1 MKKMLIIALIIISG
15 LFIIIING
23 YRRIGNN
30 LLSVYLDNERVE
42 SIPDK
47 GKGTYLK
54 SVCDDEN
61 IKTEWD
67 NDKWGLLVSG
77 LSKKVKCNVYFS
89 SDVEKPSWQ
98 VDSVSSRNVLTTDIY
113 TVRLVGSDNSRI
125 SSNLNIDDIKFLVN
139 GNEYE
144 PIKKDL
150 KVIESNDKKIIYEI
164 KIHMLKGEGKLVLR
178 INNGTLK
185 DDSGNENDSVNLDT
199 GVTIAKNNNTKILI
213 WQDWENNVKNNISY
227 YYSNLTVDNDMS
239 ISTTSIINDKYDI
252 VIYYYPFWH
261 STVELNDLFKA
272 GINVINQYNDYTE
285 GLLINRGDDI
295 GDTVSGKV
303 DIYKVVDN
311 GLNKYIG
318 DNFADLDGARSLWYF
333 NTNAKVL
340 YKAKN
345 ANLEYDIVGY
355 LRENN
360 NIWFNIAMSP
370 FINYTPIIEF
380 VMGRLEE

>member
-1 MKKMLIIALIIISG
+1 MKKILIIALIIVSG
-15 LFIIIING
+15 LLIIIVNG
-23 YRRIGNN
+23 YKEIDNN
-30 LLSVYLDNERVE
+30 LLSVYMDNERVE

-61 IKTEWD
+61 IKTKWD
-67 NDKWGLLVSG
+67 NDNWGLFVSG
-77 LSKKVKCNVYFS
+77 LSKKVKCNIYFS
-89 SDVEKPSWQ
+89 SDVEKHSWQ
-98 VDSVSSRNVLTTDIY
+98 VDSVSRNVLTTDIY
-113 TVRLVGSDNSRI
+113 TVRLVGSDNSKI
-125 SSNLNIDDIKFLVN
+125 SPNLNIDDIKFLVSN
-139 GNEYE
+139 CDYA

-150 KVIESNDKKIIYEI
+150 EIIESSDNKIIYEL

-178 INNGTLK
+178 INSGTLK
-185 DDSGNENDSVNLDT
+185 DDSGNESNSTDLDT
-199 GVTIAKNNNTKILI
+199 GITIAKNNNTKILV
-213 WQDWENNVKNNISY
+213 WQDWENNVKNNLGLY
-227 YYSNLTVDNDMS
+227 YKNLTIDTDMS

-261 STVELNDLFKA
+261 STVKLNDLFKA

-285 GLLINRGDDI
+285 GLIINRGDGV

-333 NTNAKVL
+333 NANAKVL
-340 YKAKN
+340 YKVKN
-345 ANLEYDIVGY
+345 ADLEYDAVGY
-355 LRENN
+355 LKEND

-370 FINYTPIIEF
+370 FVNYAPIIEF

>member
-1 MKKMLIIALIIISG
+1 MKKILIIALIIISG

-23 YRRIGNN
+23 YKKIDNN
-30 LLSVYLDNERVE
+30 LLGVYMDNERVE
-42 SIPDK
+42 SIPDR

-61 IKTEWD
+61 IKTKWD
-67 NDKWGLLVSG
+67 NDNWGLFVSG
-77 LSKKVKCNVYFS
+77 LSKKVKCNIYFS

-98 VDSVSSRNVLTTDIY
+98 VDSVSRNVLTTDIY
-113 TVRLVGSDNSRI
+113 TVRLVGSDNSKI
-125 SSNLNIDDIKFLVN
+125 SPNLNIDDIKFLVSN
-139 GNEYE
+139 CDYA

-150 KVIESNDKKIIYEI
+150 EIIESSDNKIIYEL

-178 INNGTLK
+178 INSGTLK
-185 DDSGNENDSVNLDT
+185 DDSGNESNSTDLDT
-199 GVTIAKNNNTKILI
+199 GITIAKNNNTKILV
-213 WQDWENNVKNNISY
+213 WQDWENNVKNNLGLY
-227 YYSNLTVDNDMS
+227 YKNLTIDTDMS
-239 ISTTSIINDKYDI
+239 ISTTDIINDKYDI
-252 VIYYYPFWH
+252 VIYYYPFWK
-261 STVELNDLFKA
+261 STIELNNLFKA
-272 GINVINQYNDYTE
+272 GINVINQYNDYTD
-285 GLLINRGDDI
+285 GLLINRGDDV
-295 GDTVSGKV
+295 GDTLSGKV
-303 DIYKVVDN
+303 DIYKAVDN

-345 ANLEYDIVGY
+345 ANLEYDVVGY

-370 FINYTPIIEF
+370 FINYAPIIEF
-380 VMGRLEE
+380 VMGRLGE

>member
-15 LFIIIING
+15 LFIIIIDG
-23 YRRIGNN
+23 SRRIGNN

-47 GKGTYLK
+47 GKGTYLN
-54 SVCDDEN
+54 SACDDEN

-67 NDKWGLLVSG
+67 NDKWGLFVSG
-77 LSKKVKCNVYFS
+77 LSKKVKCNIYFS

-113 TVRLVGSDNSRI
+113 TVRLVGSDNSKV
-125 SSNLNIDDIKFLVN
+125 SPNLNIDDIKFLIN

-199 GVTIAKNNNTKILI
+199 GVIIAKNNNTKILI
-213 WQDWENNVKNNISY
+213 WQDWGNDVKNNITD
-227 YYSNLTVDNDMS
+227 YYSNLTVDVDMS
-239 ISTTSIINDKYDI
+239 ISTSNIINDKYDV
-252 VIYYYPFWH
+252 VIYYFPYWQGN
-261 STVELNDLFKA
+261 TALNTLYNA
-272 GINVINQYNDYTE
+272 GVNIISQYNDYTDGLIINGE
-285 GLLINRGDDI
+285 GNVISKKDYVIID
-295 GDTVSGKV
+295 
-303 DIYKVVDN
+303 
-311 GLNKYIG
+311 
-318 DNFADLDGARSLWYF
+318 
-333 NTNAKVL
+333 KVL
-340 YKAKN
+340 NSSITRYFDDKFT
-345 ANLEYDIVGY
+345 EYDGSINLWHFNSKATILYQAIYENEIFDKIGY
-355 LRENN
+355 LKEND
-360 NIWFNIAMSP
+360 NIWFNMGTSI
-370 FINYTPIIEF
+370 FYNYTPIIEF